1 VPASDPGPDAVFD
14 QLAREPRL
22 SDKVSQL
29 IRDRILSGRLS
40 PGDRLPSERELGE
53 MFGVSRTVIREAV
66 RALAAKGLIEVRSG
80 SGLRV
85 APADA
90 SNVQESMTLFLRAAT
105 LDYEKLHEVRK
116 VLEVHIAGL
125 AADRATPE
133 DGERLRDAA
142 RRMEQTASDG
152 KDIDLDAVAQRDLDF
167 HAAVAAAT
175 HNELFMLLMDPIGE
189 ALISV
194 RRANLRVNLEQ
205 TLDLHRDVVER
216 IAAGDVAGARAAMA
230 RHLDHVEE
238 TWRALQDEPDT
249 AA

>member
-1 VPASDPGPDAVFD
+1 VPPPQRETGALFD
-14 QLAREPRL
+14 QVAREPRL

-29 IRDRILSGRLS
+29 ILETILSGRLS

-53 MFGVSRTVIREAV
+53 QFGVSRTVIREAV

-90 SNVQESMTLFLRAAT
+90 SSVQESMTLFLRAAT
-105 LDYEKLHEVRK
+105 LDYEKLHDVRK

-125 AADRATPE
+125 AAERATPE
-133 DGERLRDAA
+133 DGQRLVEAA
-142 RRMEQTASDG
+142 RRMEQAAEDPER
-152 KDIDLDAVAQRDLDF
+152 IDLDEVAQRDLDF
-167 HAAVAAAT
+167 HAAIAAAT
-175 HNELFMLLMDPIGE
+175 HNELFMLLMDPIGQ

-194 RRANLRVNLEQ
+194 RRTNLRVNLQQ
-205 TLDLHRDVVER
+205 TLRLHH
-216 IAAGDVAGARAAMA
+216 DVAQRITASDVEGARAAMT

-238 TWRALQDEPDT
+238 TWRGLQDEHEGG
-249 AA
+249 